1 MEAKFSTRNITA
13 QKTKFEYVVASLT
26 SEYATEVHDLQL
38 QPPNEN
44 PYGVL
49 KEQSVKQTAA
59 SEQLRLQQ
67 LVNTKELGY
76 WKPTQLL
83 WWMQQLLSGTAPGLP
98 NGAFVHELF
107 LQRLPSNV
115 RMVLASAKPDTS
127 M

>member
-1 MEAKFSTRNITA
+1 MA
-13 QKTKFEYVVASLT
+13 QKTKFENVVALLM
-26 SEYATEVHDLQL
+26 SEYATEVGDLQL

-76 WKPTQLL
+76 
-83 WWMQQLLSGTAPGLP
+83 
-98 NGAFVHELF
+98 
-107 LQRLPSNV
+107 
-115 RMVLASAKPDTS
+115 
-127 M
+127 